1 MDIMEALLKTSV
13 SIVIPVRN
21 GEKTIIALLESIY
34 SGSISPDEVVVI
46 DQSDNESTQTI
57 IDYYQKINKRNCL
70 CYIRSSRRGLC
81 ANRNDCIKA
90 AKHEFIVFVDQD
102 MTVDYRWLEL
112 IVDEWV
118 DKWNKKP
125 VVISGRTLPGDQF
138 KPTDLVPSIQESNER
153 KVYIKRPKTTEVL
166 YGAYFAA
173 SKELFVSLRPKPF
186 DERLG
191 VGTKFPGADDT
202 DFAYRVIRAGYL
214 IVYEP
219 KILAYHHPEP
229 RSWRKM
235 HYDYSIGYG
244 AYMGKYLLEGDIIM
258 LIDFVRC
265 MIGNIVKG
273 FRSLIKLQEPEGSAR
288 LLANLGLVNGF
299 VRWIF
304 SEKRGQ

>member
-1 MDIMEALLKTSV
+1 MESVLKINV
-13 SIVIPVRN
+13 SLVIPVRN

-34 SGSISPDEVVVI
+34 SGSIYPDEVVLI
-46 DQSDNESTQTI
+46 DQSDNELTQNV
-57 IDYYQKINKRNCL
+57 IDDYLKLNKRNCL
-70 CYIRSSRRGLC
+70 RYIRSTRRGLC
-81 ANRNDCIKA
+81 ANRNDCIKS
-90 AKHEFIVFVDQD
+90 AKYEFIIFVDQD

-118 DKWNKKP
+118 DKWKKKP

-138 KPTDLVPSIQESNER
+138 KPEDLVPSIRESNER
-153 KVYIKRPKTTEVL
+153 KVYRKRPKNTEVL

-173 SKELFVSLRPKPF
+173 SRDLFISLKPKAF

-191 VGTKFPGADDT
+191 IGTKFPGADDT
-202 DFAYRVIRAGYL
+202 DFTYRVIRAGYS

-235 HYDYSIGYG
+235 RYDYSIGYG
-244 AYMGKYLLEGDIIM
+244 AYMSKYLLEGDIIM

-304 SEKRGQ
+304 SEKKRSIT

>member
-1 MDIMEALLKTSV
+1 MESV
-13 SIVIPVRN
+13 FKIKVSLVVPVRN
-21 GEKTIIALLESIY
+21 GEKTIIALLKSIY
-34 SGSISPDEVVVI
+34 SGSRCPDEVVLI
-46 DQSDNESTQTI
+46 DQSDNESTQNV
-57 IDYYQKINKRNCL
+57 IDDYIKLNKRNCIR
-70 CYIRSSRRGLC
+70 YIRSPRRGLC
-81 ANRNDCIKA
+81 VNRNDCIKA
-90 AKHEFIVFVDQD
+90 AKYEFIIFVDQD

-118 DKWNKKP
+118 AKWDKKL

-153 KVYIKRPKTTEVL
+153 KVYRKRSKSAEVL
-166 YGAYFAA
+166 YGAHFAA
-173 SKELFVSLRPKPF
+173 SKDLFMSLKPKPF

-191 VGTKFPGADDT
+191 VGTKFPGADDN
-202 DFAYRVIRAGYL
+202 DFAYRVIRAGYP
-214 IVYEP
+214 IVFEP

-235 HYDYSIGYG
+235 RYDYSIGYG
-244 AYMGKYLLEGDIIM
+244 AYMSKYLLEGDIIM
-258 LIDFVRC
+258 IIDIFRC
-265 MIGNIVKG
+265 LIGNIAKG

-304 SEKRGQ
+304 YQKRGR